1 MFVNPL
7 LGPEDLMKSIPLI
20 LLPVFTILV
29 AGLFPFLDAAADDKT
44 CVLKAD
50 ATKVYVT
57 VWDEDSEED
66 RQDKI
71 FESWL
76 KSGERH
82 KIKSTTG
89 FIVFSYKLA
98 EDDRSYGDN
107 HRNCKNGNT
116 IRVP

>member
-1 MFVNPL
+1 M
-7 LGPEDLMKSIPLI
+7 EALMKLLYLI
-20 LLPVFTILV
+20 RLSVFSILV

-50 ATKVYVT
+50 VAKVHVV

>member
-1 MFVNPL
+1 MKPL
-7 LGPEDLMKSIPLI
+7 YLI
-20 LLPVFTILV
+20 RLSVFSILV

-50 ATKVYVT
+50 VAKVYVV
-57 VWDEDSEED
+57 VWDEDSEEE

-71 FESWL
+71 FENWL

>member
-1 MFVNPL
+1 M
-7 LGPEDLMKSIPLI
+7 EALMKPLNLI
-20 LLPVFTILV
+20 RLSVFSILV
-29 AGLFPFLDAAADDKT
+29 AGFFPFLNAAADDNT

-50 ATKVYVT
+50 GAKVHVT
-57 VWDEDSEED
+57 VWDEDSEEE

-82 KIKSTTG
+82 KIRSTTG